1 MKKKILSIAILAIVA
16 TALVA
21 GSHTKEARKRERA
34 RYLERKTEEQKWT
47 NLEKEHP
54 GINEAT
60 RRWIEATSSWNSK
73 IKIEHFKKILKIAP
87 KLFYTSKAEKKRF
100 RKQKTHGEKLVESI
114 GRLAGSLAGSGRIKI
129 PSTWASKNIF
139 RRGQL
144 TKEYVELVLLAM
156 GNQYLQTYKR
166 TLKENFVSIFDNFT
180 DRILKAG
187 KNFRKAKRS
196 AGKGA
201 QSGLQDILGLD
212 MRTMRN
218 ETKNITA
225 LITKTKKALDKL
237 REEIILDV
245 DLVNYIIDGINSKI
259 RWVIELNTRDFK
271 KLKKLRTM
279 R

>member
-114 GRLAGSLAGSGRIKI
+114 GRLAGSGRIKI

-156 GNQYLQTYKR
+156 GNFEQNLDLVYL
-166 TLKENFVSIFDNFT
+166 LKKNLLSIFDNFISK
-180 DRILKAG
+180 ILKAG

-201 QSGLQDILGLD
+201 QSQLQDILGLD

-218 ETKNITA
+218 ETKNIIS
-225 LITKTKKALDKL
+225 LIKKTNATLDKL
-237 REEIILDV
+237 VENIILDTQ
-245 DLVNYIIDGINSKI
+245 LVNYIIDGINSKI
-259 RWVIELNTRDFK
+259 RWVIELNEKDFK
-271 KLKKLRTM
+271 KLKRLKTM